1 MYNNQFLTNDRF
13 YSFVCA
19 YIWLCKKFIQ
29 VIVILLMNFCSCVYS
44 YVSFYIYWGYFKFV
58 YEFVFLMYLVMDHMH
73 SICYDF
79 EHSSSISVTGRMIN
93 LCYITWF
100 DFFFPPADYRTYL
113 FVCSYIREMKIQ
125 MEKEDMHMTYDQFV
139 HSSLYYQSKGTR
151 FIYCISIFIF
161 IFYWFPFFLLR

>member
-1 MYNNQFLTNDRF
+1 MINFWQIIVFIYLFVHILIMYDMYSSCRYLIYEFLF
-13 YSFVCA
+13 MC
-19 YIWLCKKFIQ
+19 LFIYF
-29 VIVILLMNFCSCVYS
+29 IV
-44 YVSFYIYWGYFKFV
+44 YWGYSKFV
-58 YEFVFLMYLVMDHMH
+58 YEFMFLMYLVMDHMH
-73 SICYDF
+73 WICYDF

-161 IFYWFPFFLLR
+161 IFYCFPFFLLR